1 MQQMQRMQQLQQ
13 MQQMQRMQQL
23 QQMQQMQQRE
33 MTRKRMA
40 RQVGGGMQQP
50 GVQVGQVPTGQ
61 QGGGGG
67 IANGVCTGQSVGEG
81 RGAGVG
87 ASPQQTA
94 EHINM
99 VAAANMDEAM
109 HGGSLRYD

>member
-1 MQQMQRMQQLQQ
+1 MQQ

-23 QQMQQMQQRE
+23 QLMQQQMQQRE
-33 MTRKRMA
+33 MMRRMI

-61 QGGGGG
+61 QG
-67 IANGVCTGQSVGEG
+67 VGEG
-81 RGAGVG
+81 MGGGAGGGAG

-94 EHINM
+94 EHSNM
-99 VAAANMDEAM
+99 VAASNMSEALQAM
-109 HGGSLRYD
+109 HGGSLGGSLRYD